1 MQRVIH
7 LLDVRVN
14 VNHTYTVHMLVMLL
28 TAVTAHSWGQQLFDT
43 AVETFS
49 SVSFKHKNCPKIKI
63 VADNYVSESCIN
75 CCPARSGEVAMIRNV
90 ADSRSSNCASQSDER
105 VTDCVT
111 VR

>member
-14 VNHTYTVHMLVMLL
+14 VNHAYTVHMLVMLL
-28 TAVTAHSWGQQLFDT
+28 TAVTAHSWGQQLSDT

-49 SVSFKHKNCPKIKI
+49 SVSFKQKKIKI

-75 CCPARSGEVAMIRNV
+75 CCPARSGEVAMIRSV

-105 VTDCVT
+105 VTVTVT